1 MEKQQSVKKR
11 LVKAAERL
19 FYQNGYNRT
28 GINEIISAA
37 NVAKA
42 SLYANFGSKD
52 DLLVA
57 YINSKEKTFTNKLDS
72 FVEMRVQ
79 GRDRI
84 ISLFDFLLEMYQ
96 QTDFRG
102 SWCVNTLAEVD
113 RDNDRIRKEIA
124 ASKERFRAYIKNLVN
139 DNINTN
145 EAHSISNKIYVLFE
159 GALVESYLHNA
170 SWPIIEAKDTAKL
183 LV

>member
-11 LVKAAERL
+11 LVSAAERL

-42 SLYANFGSKD
+42 SLYANFSSKD

-57 YINSKEKTFTNKLDS
+57 YLNSKEVTFTNNLYS
-72 FVEMRVQ
+72 FVEKRVR
-79 GRDRI
+79 GWDRVI
-84 ISLFDFLLEMYQ
+84 CLLDFLLEMDKQ
-96 QTDFRG
+96 KDFRG
-102 SWCVNTLAEVD
+102 SWWVNTLAEVD
-113 RDNDRIRKEIA
+113 KDNHRLRKEIA
-124 ASKERFRAYIKNLVN
+124 ANKDRFRAYVKNLVK
-139 DNINTN
+139 DNIDTTN
-145 EAHSISNKIYVLFE
+145 AHSISNKIYVLFE
-159 GALVESYLHNA
+159 GALTESYLHNA
-170 SWPIIEAKDTAKL
+170 PWPIVEAKDTVKL